1 MTVSRQSTK
10 PYQDDIELKA
20 PDSKVS
26 RTLSGPHKHSDVEDN
41 VLPAYE
47 DADHAPDIWGD
58 SAHDLRDMA
67 RMGKKQVCTR
77 TFVIKESA
85 DSVPGIQTQFL
96 LLECP
101 WIRVRIHGDLGVRAG
116 LLICGLL

>member
-1 MTVSRQSTK
+1 MTVNRQSK
-10 PYQDDIELKA
+10 RQYQDDIELKA
-20 PDSKVS
+20 PGSKVS
-26 RTLSGPHKHSDVEDN
+26 QTPSGSHKHSDVEDN

-47 DADHAPDIWGD
+47 DGDHAGDIWGD

-77 TFVIKESA
+77 TFVVPEYA
-85 DSVPGIQTQFL
+85 DCVPGIQTQFF

-101 WIRVRIHGDLGVRAG
+101 WIRVRIYGDLGVRAG